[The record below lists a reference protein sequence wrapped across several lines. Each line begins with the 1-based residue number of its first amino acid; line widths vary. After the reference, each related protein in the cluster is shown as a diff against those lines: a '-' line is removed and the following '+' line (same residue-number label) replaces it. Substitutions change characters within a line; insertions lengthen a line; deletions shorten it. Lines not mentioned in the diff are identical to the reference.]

1 MRRAS
6 HKVPKF
12 FITCAHI
19 CVRMT
24 KTISLSD
31 EAYELLKKVKRDN
44 ESFSD
49 VIKRLVGRKGELS
62 EILDMYPELKNVEEY
77 EIAVYGLRREID
89 RRFKA

>member
-1 MRRAS
+1 
-6 HKVPKF
+6 
-12 FITCAHI
+12 
-19 CVRMT
+19 MT

-49 VIKRLVGRKGELS
+49 VIKRLVGKKGELS
-62 EILDMYPELKNVEEY
+62 EILEMYPELKNVEEY
-77 EIAVYGLRREID
+77 EIAVYELRREID

>member
-1 MRRAS
+1 
-6 HKVPKF
+6 
-12 FITCAHI
+12 
-19 CVRMT
+19 MT

-49 VIKRLVGRKGELS
+49 VIKRLVGKKGELS

-77 EIAVYGLRREID
+77 EIAVYELRREID